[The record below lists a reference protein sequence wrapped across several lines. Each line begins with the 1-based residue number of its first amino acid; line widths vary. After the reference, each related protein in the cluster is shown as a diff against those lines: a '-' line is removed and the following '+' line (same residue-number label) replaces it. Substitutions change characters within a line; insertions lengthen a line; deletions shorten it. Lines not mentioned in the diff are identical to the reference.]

1 MTDDRSPHHPI
12 TPPPHS
18 PTHLTHLTHLK
29 YQSIIIFLNR
39 RCVVGCTSCNVDAR
53 PGNKTQLSC
62 QWLSS
67 FFSKVED
74 LKFSG
79 YILWTG
85 GEPFLSFDALK
96 TGITIASQQGYHSE
110 ILTSAGWYLSHPEW
124 LENLPV
130 KENISIRISLD
141 AEHQEKVPL
150 SLVIALIPR
159 AVELGIEINFTLR
172 EIPGQEEPVN
182 QTIEELKRQLPEFYH
197 HNYQRSRWIHYIPH
211 IPVSP
216 GGCSSSFD
224 SINLPGTQKYKRP
237 CPMAFRDLVLGEDGL
252 VYPCCGFFS
261 FPFHHHLA
269 VGDPM
274 KESWESLFSRQFHYP
289 LFRLL
294 KERGPYGIC
303 RELNLEPEKW
313 DWPVFQSPCHLCMAL
328 FRQEGKQVL
337 EHFFL

>member
-1 MTDDRSPHHPI
+1 MKKKDHMPGDSLDYR
-12 TPPPHS
+12 
-18 PTHLTHLTHLK
+18 
-29 YQSIIIFLNR
+29 YQSLIIFLNR
-39 RCVVGCTSCNVDAR
+39 RCVVDCASCNVDAR
-53 PGNKTQLSC
+53 SGNKNQLSS

-96 TGITIASQQGYHSE
+96 TGISIASQKGYHSE
-110 ILTSAGWYLSHPEW
+110 ILTGAGWYPSHPEW

-150 SLVIALIPR
+150 SRVIAFIR
-159 AVELGIEINFTLR
+159 GAWELPMEINFTLR
-172 EIPGQEEPVN
+172 DIPGQQGPVN
-182 QTIEELKRQLPEFYH
+182 RYIDEIKRQLPEFYH
-197 HNYQRSRWIHYIPH
+197 HNYHRSRWLHYIPH

-216 GGCSSSFD
+216 GGCPSHSNCID
-224 SINLPGTQKYKRP
+224 LPGAQKYKQP
-237 CPMAFRDLVLGEDGL
+237 CRMAFRDLVISEDGL
-252 VYPCCGFFS
+252 VYPCCGFFH

-274 KESWESLFSRQFHYP
+274 KESWESLFSRQFNHP

-294 KERGPYGIC
+294 KENGPYGIC
-303 RELNLEPEKW
+303 RELNLEPGKW
-313 DWPVFQSPCHLCMAL
+313 DWPLFQNPCHLCMAL
-328 FRQEGKQVL
+328 FKLKGEQVL
-337 EHFFL
+337 KRLARP